1 MRLQDDRPDL
11 ELFLTPK
18 AGSRIFPRGLLE
30 TNDPKADKALLKRG
44 LGALNTS
51 SFKLLEISVTAVP
64 SSRVGNVVRGSH
76 PQSVEIGRIHA
87 SRQQGA

>member
-30 TNDPKADKALLKRG
+30 TNDPKADKAL
-44 LGALNTS
+44 
-51 SFKLLEISVTAVP
+51 
-64 SSRVGNVVRGSH
+64 
-76 PQSVEIGRIHA
+76 
-87 SRQQGA
+87 